1 VSWSKGEISESQILR
16 RWPHHV
22 ALPAK
27 AVLGT
32 KKSMAMYGLA
42 KTLSKAPR
50 PCHLSRDSAE
60 LVVFCFAKREDA
72 QEFAHRFGGELL
84 NCSSNICDI
93 GCQ

>member
-1 VSWSKGEISESQILR
+1 VSWPTSEITERQILR

-32 KKSMAMYGLA
+32 KGSMAIYGLA

-50 PCHLSRDSAE
+50 PCHLSRDGAE
-60 LVVFCFAKREDA
+60 FVVFCFARREDA
-72 QEFAHRFGGELL
+72 QEFVRRFGGELL
-84 NCSSNICDI
+84 APQ
-93 GCQ
+93 GG

>member
-1 VSWSKGEISESQILR
+1 VSWPKNEITETQILR
-16 RWPHHV
+16 SWSHHV

-50 PCHLSRDSAE
+50 PCHLTRDGAE
-60 LVVFCFAKREDA
+60 FVVFCFATREDA
-72 QEFAHRFGGELL
+72 QEFAQRFSGELL
-84 NCSSNICDI
+84 ASP
-93 GCQ
+93 GG